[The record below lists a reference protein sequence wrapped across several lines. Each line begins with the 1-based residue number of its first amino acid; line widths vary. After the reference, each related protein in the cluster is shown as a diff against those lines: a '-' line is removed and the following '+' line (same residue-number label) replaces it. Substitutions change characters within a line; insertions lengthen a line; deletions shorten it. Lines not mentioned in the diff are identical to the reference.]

1 MCDLYVCTLEKL
13 CVFYCGLR
21 RVVFNTIYISA
32 LNSKKCLCR
41 LFGFKFIYLCLK
53 PEPRVDCRAVRSL
66 VTIAWIE
73 TRFIHLIIH
82 WKRSCTLY
90 ITSLHFIPLRAAERY
105 KYSNLRKSARERSC
119 SFVMWFGVDRL
130 QSSVLTRT
138 TNPGYLSGSARPSVY
153 LEFVR
158 PYACLSVC
166 LSIHS
171 LIKFPHS

>member
-1 MCDLYVCTLEKL
+1 M
-13 CVFYCGLR
+13 
-21 RVVFNTIYISA
+21 FNTIYISA

-90 ITSLHFIPLRAAERY
+90 ITSLHFIPLQAAERY
-105 KYSNLRKSARERSC
+105 KYSNLKKRARTFLQFC
-119 SFVMWFGVDRL
+119 HVVQFGVDRL

-138 TNPGYLSGSARPSVY
+138 TNPGYLSGSTWLGRPSTR
-153 LEFVR
+153 LSISS
-158 PYACLSVC
+158 LSVRTPAC